1 MWVRLFNSSTLLL
14 FISIAFATHGF
25 AQATTVRF
33 VDGQG
38 ETLADVEPIIHEDK
52 IFLPV
57 DTLNSVFD
65 SELKLEYH
73 RPRQRLTLKTK
84 GKEIRLHIGN
94 PSVSIDSG
102 KQTFTLSE
110 PPRVLQGQP
119 MLPIVFFIDILP
131 KIEDIEVQYNAN
143 LQRIRIM
150 PKTVWEQQPK
160 DEIREWKIIIDP
172 GHGGEENVGCQSQN
186 GLLEKDIVLT
196 IAKQIQQQGNQEGY
210 SIMLTRN
217 EDVATKR
224 IRRVQFSNQ
233 NQGHLFISLHCN
245 ASYSPNHKG
254 IRIYLNNPNGLLR
267 FRQRPIPLLGK
278 ESLNILTQDDF
289 IKQSKDF
296 AEVLQKEMNFLAE
309 DPIKISE
316 LPLISLSDV
325 YMPAVQIELG
335 YLSNLGDVTRLSK
348 PEHITQLSRAIVR
361 AIQIYSV
368 SVNTP
373 SVPNGTPAEDSTDSD

>member
-14 FISIAFATHGF
+14 FISIAFVTHGF

-38 ETLADVEPIIHEDK
+38 ETLADVEPILHDDK

-57 DTLNSVFD
+57 DILISVFD
-65 SELKLEYH
+65 SQLKPEFH
-73 RPRQRLTLKTK
+73 RPRKKLTLRTK
-84 GKEIRLHIGN
+84 GKVIRLQIGN

-119 MLPIVFFIDILP
+119 MLPVVFFTEILP
-131 KIEDIEVQYNAN
+131 KIDDVEVQYNSN
-143 LQRIRIM
+143 LQRIRIL
-150 PKTVWEQQPK
+150 PKTAWERQTT
-160 DEIREWKIIIDP
+160 DETREWKIIIDP
-172 GHGGEENVGCQSQN
+172 GHGGDDEIGSQSQN
-186 GLLEKDIVLT
+186 GLLEKDIVLKV
-196 IAKQIQQQGNQEGY
+196 AKQIQLQGNQDGY
-210 SIMLTRN
+210 SILLTRN
-217 EDVATKR
+217 EDVSTPR

-233 NQGHLFISLHCN
+233 NQGQLFISLHCN
-245 ASYSPNHKG
+245 TSYSPNHKG

-267 FRQRPIPLLGK
+267 CRQRPIPLLGK

-289 IKQSKDF
+289 INQSKNF
-296 AEVLQKEMNFLAE
+296 AKVLQKEMNFLIE
-309 DPIKISE
+309 DPIEISE

-325 YMPAVQIELG
+325 YMTAVQIELG
-335 YLSNLGDVTRLSK
+335 YLSNLDDVTRLSNS
-348 PEHITQLSRAIVR
+348 EHITQMVDAIVR

-368 SVNTP
+368 AVRTP
-373 SVPNGTPAEDSTDSD
+373 SEPDETPPEDSTDSP